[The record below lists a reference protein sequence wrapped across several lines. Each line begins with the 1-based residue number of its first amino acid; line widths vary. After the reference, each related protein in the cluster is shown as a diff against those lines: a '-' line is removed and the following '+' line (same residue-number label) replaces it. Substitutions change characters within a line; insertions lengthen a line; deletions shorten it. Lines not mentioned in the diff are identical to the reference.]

1 MKQHPRLLVIS
12 NDCIS
17 NVSSN
22 GRTLRNFLLGWPM
35 DRLAQFCIHST
46 EPDYDTCCQ
55 YFCVSDQEALRSFF
69 TWKCASGEMVSRE
82 KNNIKAGTTGNRN
95 SVTMLI
101 REVVWR
107 SMLWAGKPFHQ
118 WLKSFSPEVILLQAG
133 DCAFMLHIART
144 LAEKFNIPLVI
155 YNSEAYIFKKND
167 YFRSKGIMKLGYYLF
182 HPLLRKEFRKTIMRA
197 GCSIYCCEK
206 LKKEYDAAFSL
217 PSETIYTA
225 TEIVRAE
232 EKHIGNVEVAYLGN
246 LGLDRHEGLVE
257 IGNVLQKISPEL
269 KLQVYGR
276 APTLEVERVLNSC
289 KGIEYHG
296 LVPYSRVVEVMRKSD
311 VLIHTESF
319 DDFYREDLQYAFSTK
334 IADSLACGNCFL
346 LYAPENIACSEY
358 LTHNNAAYV
367 VTRKEDLL
375 PTLELLC
382 SDAQARRRYQSNAIE
397 LARVNHDAKKN
408 ALRFQKI
415 ICDSVKKI

>member
-144 LAEKFNIPLVI
+144 LAAKFNIPLVI
-155 YNSEAYIFKKND
+155 YNN
-167 YFRSKGIMKLGYYLF
+167 
-182 HPLLRKEFRKTIMRA
+182 
-197 GCSIYCCEK
+197 C
-206 LKKEYDAAFSL
+206 
-217 PSETIYTA
+217 
-225 TEIVRAE
+225 
-232 EKHIGNVEVAYLGN
+232 
-246 LGLDRHEGLVE
+246 LV
-257 IGNVLQKISPEL
+257 S
-269 KLQVYGR
+269 
-276 APTLEVERVLNSC
+276 
-289 KGIEYHG
+289 
-296 LVPYSRVVEVMRKSD
+296 
-311 VLIHTESF
+311 
-319 DDFYREDLQYAFSTK
+319 
-334 IADSLACGNCFL
+334 
-346 LYAPENIACSEY
+346 
-358 LTHNNAAYV
+358 
-367 VTRKEDLL
+367 
-375 PTLELLC
+375 
-382 SDAQARRRYQSNAIE
+382 
-397 LARVNHDAKKN
+397 
-408 ALRFQKI
+408 
-415 ICDSVKKI
+415 